1 MSSKISGLNKKNL
14 HLKQMIFT
22 SPLTKRKLTIPNI
35 ISDTKRLI
43 TQTNTQTNSTNTSN
57 YLNSH
62 NQLLTNLYHN
72 YTTSRKINSA
82 QTSNKKCNSVNK
94 KISQNLFSL
103 GSSPLI
109 TNYSIFA
116 NNLNSKRDYSNSLN
130 NSIKNYSK
138 KYSGE
143 KNLRKRNLND
153 LFTSYNCSFSSNL
166 YKKKKFNESS
176 IKKKKINFKFI

>member
-1 MSSKISGLNKKNL
+1 MSSKISGLKKNL
-14 HLKQMIFT
+14 HLKHMIFT
-22 SPLTKRKLTIPNI
+22 SPLTKRKITIPNI
-35 ISDTKRLI
+35 ISDTKRI
-43 TQTNTQTNSTNTSN
+43 STQTNTQTNSTNTSN

-176 IKKKKINFKFI
+176 IKKKKLSL